1 MAAAGRGKNQRR
13 DKGVR
18 RITAFML
25 WAKHVRKD
33 VAEANPRSFYFVT
46 ILPRPRI
53 NLY

>member
-1 MAAAGRGKNQRR
+1 MKNLTGRVHRR

-33 VAEANPRSFYFVT
+33 VIEANPRSV
-46 ILPRPRI
+46 LPFPTPPTPA
-53 NLY
+53 YVS